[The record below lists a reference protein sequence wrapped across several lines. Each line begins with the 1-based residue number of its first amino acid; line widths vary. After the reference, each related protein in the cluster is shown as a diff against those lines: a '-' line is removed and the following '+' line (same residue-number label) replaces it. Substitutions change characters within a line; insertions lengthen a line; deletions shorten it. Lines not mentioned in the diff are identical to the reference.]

1 MVRRGWSQLDVPT
14 GWVQIVRGPRPKSV
28 AWPRANIQ
36 PTKPQVA
43 SAKPPQRRTGVA
55 PQTRPRLSP
64 EAVVEVSLSKVAKLE
79 KALEVLGD
87 TEGPVYEAMQA
98 ELKRAK
104 SAAQLQPASVR
115 LEQCRSF
122 IERAKKRISDLE
134 AEKAIQ
140 EAELKEAEVR
150 LVRLEA
156 EVAAPLPQATVQ
168 LAQEVRTDSAQVQFL
183 QQMVNKLQ
191 EEKDAL
197 AEELHGP
204 VERPR
209 VRQRVSPSHIPEVVP
224 PMPTLI
230 PHDLSNWILDRH
242 SDLQE
247 AMSAG
252 DIKQVLELTSLQ
264 SQGAEKLAELT
275 GGMVV

>member
-36 PTKPQVA
+36 PTKSQVA
-43 SAKPPQRRTGVA
+43 SVKPPQRRTGVA
-55 PQTRPRLSP
+55 PPQTRPRPSP
-64 EAVVEVSLSKVAKLE
+64 EAGVGVSLSKVAKLE

-140 EAELKEAEVR
+140 ETELKEAEVR

-168 LAQEVRTDSAQVQFL
+168 PAQEIRTDSAQVQFL

-197 AEELHGP
+197 AAELHAP

-209 VRQRVSPSHIPEVVP
+209 VRQRVSHIPEVVP